1 MLVTCAA
8 HIQAMTRHA
17 DVEFRGYSPVSEL
30 RLAFL
35 DERRHA
41 FLLVLGREEGVKQPP
56 LEEDALSERRLVRTV
71 YRLLGH
77 HHRRQREL
85 RDSLRRG
92 ERCVPPAPGMM
103 PSLISGWPNLAVSAA
118 IRMSHI
124 IASSQP
130 PPRA

>member
-17 DVEFRGYSPVSEL
+17 GVEFRGYSPVSEL

-41 FLLVLGREEGVKQPP
+41 FLLALGREEGVNQPP
-56 LEEDALSERRLVRTV
+56 LEEDALGERRLVRSV
-71 YRLLGH
+71 YSLLGH

-92 ERCVPPAPGMM
+92 ERFIEQFV
-103 PSLISGWPNLAVSAA
+103 
-118 IRMSHI
+118 
-124 IASSQP
+124 
-130 PPRA
+130 